1 MKYGQQYSQQLASE
15 DFPAQWVSAAV
26 SYRELKKCIKRIQ
39 QELQALGLDA
49 DTLQHLASSFE
60 VHRSSSL
67 TRTDFHETRFVP
79 KLWVAVNRDTGA
91 FVDAGLTEATK
102 TYLTKR
108 RRPSLSTISTTD
120 SSRQRPNGIDP
131 HPAEVDLPRGVSGS
145 DVDWRQVS
153 ISSVSAFFEAL
164 DPKLVEQD
172 ELEKVEANRLDSAII
187 HLGQD
192 IQSLTEPLP
201 DKKHRRFRPQE
212 DVNVWR
218 QLFEMYLDS
227 TVFFSSHEQ
236 DHGDRNYLTAK
247 KQLQHFSDLLVKQ
260 GLVSQFKSPR
270 SRFAFENFIKINIDI
285 LRVMHFQELN
295 AVAVRKILKKFDKRT
310 ALGAQRAYLSLNPSG
325 TFARSIA
332 KDMCAEL
339 STKVVSIVPQMD
351 DYICPICCE
360 LAWRPVRLG
369 CCKSVFCIR
378 CVIKLQRENNDR
390 CPMCRQPT
398 IMHADSSCLDTET
411 AAYLMRYFPNEVKAR
426 QKANERAAGVDKYG
440 ESFYRRTCVVM

>member
-1 MKYGQQYSQQLASE
+1 MKYGQQYSQQLANE

-39 QELQALGLDA
+39 QELETLGLDV
-49 DTLQHLASSFE
+49 DTLQHLTSSFE
-60 VHRSSSL
+60 VYRSSSPSRSD
-67 TRTDFHETRFVP
+67 THEARFVP
-79 KLWVAVNRDTGA
+79 ELWIAVNRDTGA

-102 TYLTKR
+102 AYLSNR
-108 RRPSLSTISTTD
+108 RRPSQTTVSTSD
-120 SSRQRPNGIDP
+120 SLQQNDIDQ
-131 HPAEVDLPRGVSGS
+131 HPGQADLPEGIVAS

-153 ISSVSAFFEAL
+153 ISSVSAFFDAL
-164 DPKLVEQD
+164 DPKLVQQE
-172 ELEKVEANRLDSAII
+172 ELEKAEADRLDSAIV

-201 DKKHRRFRPQE
+201 DKKHRKYRPQE
-212 DVNVWR
+212 DVDVWR
-218 QLFEMYLDS
+218 QLFEMYMDS

-260 GLVSQFKSPR
+260 GLVSNFKSPR
-270 SRFAFENFIKINIDI
+270 SRFAFDNFVKINIDI

-332 KDMCAEL
+332 KNMCAEL

-360 LAWRPVRLG
+360 LAWRPIRLG

-411 AAYLMRYFPNEVKAR
+411 AAYLMRYFPNEVKMR
-426 QKANERAAGVDKYG
+426 QKANERQAGIDKYG
-440 ESFYRRTCVVM
+440 ESFYRKTCTVM

>member
-26 SYRELKKCIKRIQ
+26 SYRELKKCIKRIT
-39 QELQALGLDA
+39 QELQSLGLDA

-60 VHRSSSL
+60 VHKATSPCRAE
-67 TRTDFHETRFVP
+67 FYEARFVP
-79 KLWVAVNRDTGA
+79 ELWVAVNRNTGD
-91 FVDAGLTEATK
+91 FLDAGLTEATK
-102 TYLTKR
+102 AYLLRHR
-108 RRPSLSTISTTD
+108 RSSQTTD
-120 SSRQRPNGIDP
+120 STADSLRQYQTSVEDTVTEED
-131 HPAEVDLPRGVSGS
+131 ADS
-145 DVDWRQVS
+145 DVDWKQIP
-153 ISSVSAFFEAL
+153 ISSVSAFFDAL
-164 DPKLVEQD
+164 DPKLAEQE
-172 ELEKVEANRLDSAII
+172 ELEKAEASRLDSAIV
-187 HLGQD
+187 HLGKD

-212 DVNVWR
+212 DVDVWR

-236 DHGDRNYLTAK
+236 DHGDRIYLTAK

-260 GLVSQFKSPR
+260 GLVSNFKSPR
-270 SRFAFENFIKINIDI
+270 SRFAFDNFIKINIDI

-310 ALGAQRAYLSLNPSG
+310 ALGAQSAYLSVNPSG
-325 TFARSIA
+325 AFARSIA

-339 STKVVSIVPQMD
+339 STKVVSLVPQMD

-360 LAWRPVRLG
+360 LAWRPIRLG

-378 CVIKLQRENNDR
+378 CVIKLQREGKDR

-398 IMHADSSCLDTET
+398 IMHADSSCLDAET
-411 AAYLMRYFPNEVKAR
+411 AAYLTRYFPNEVKAR
-426 QKANERAAGVDKYG
+426 QKANERAAGIDKYG
-440 ESFYRRTCVVM
+440 ENFYRRTCTVM